1 MFSPS
6 SSCFGDLWRTDGREC
21 SLMRGGADV
30 IGPAVSWSRLD
41 NYATNNIA
49 TVSVVVGGGVEVA
62 RAVLASSFG
71 HNNHVGMRLTT

>member
-1 MFSPS
+1 
-6 SSCFGDLWRTDGREC
+6 
-21 SLMRGGADV
+21 MRGGADV